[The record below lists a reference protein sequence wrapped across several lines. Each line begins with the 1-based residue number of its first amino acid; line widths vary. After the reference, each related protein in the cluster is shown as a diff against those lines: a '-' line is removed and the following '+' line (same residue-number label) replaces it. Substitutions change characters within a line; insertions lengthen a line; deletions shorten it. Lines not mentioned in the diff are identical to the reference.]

1 MGRDRVRL
9 ESYQVALQQVSS
21 GKTVVDVGAGN
32 GVLSFYSYEA
42 GALKVYAIEKS
53 GIASQLKKNIGLRK
67 LKGSVKL
74 MNCLAEEAPLEQI

>member
-1 MGRDRVRL
+1 MRQFNQDQKLVSLIDSQYFEGYSRKEIHQEMGRDRVRL

-42 GALKVYAIEKS
+42 GA
-53 GIASQLKKNIGLRK
+53 
-67 LKGSVKL
+67 
-74 MNCLAEEAPLEQI
+74 